1 MDPSVDEPEPRPVL
15 PADAMI
21 PDFCRGPALLKLAFI
36 MELVAIVLT
45 LASTPLDTDPLERLL
60 LLSLFLQWIGLC
72 SGAALC
78 LSRRWLRIANPGLVF
93 ALCWILL
100 VAITVVISDLA
111 YYIAVHFLDPR
122 IAPSEGRQA
131 FIIRHLCISA
141 IVSLLLLRYFWA
153 QNRWRGQ
160 VRAEGEARYQALHAR
175 IRPHFLFNA
184 LNSLAALIAIKPQ
197 AAEAMVEDLAD
208 LFRVSLEARQRLV
221 PLSEE
226 LDLVRTYMRIEQTRL
241 GARLGMEWD
250 VPEHFMSLPVPLLTI
265 QPLVENAVYHGVAKM
280 TGAASIRVAVSGDD
294 HQVVIAVENPVP
306 PSDAAA
312 SHGSQHAVG
321 NIAERLR
328 LIYGDRAALELTQ
341 ADGIYRAQLK
351 LPWIKEASK
360 EDSA

>member
-1 MDPSVDEPEPRPVL
+1 MAQVPTT
-15 PADAMI
+15 PAAALI
-21 PDFCRGPALLKLAFI
+21 PDFCRGPALLMLAFI

-45 LASTPLDTDPLERLL
+45 LASSSLDADPMERLL
-60 LLSLFLQWIGLC
+60 LLSLYLQWIGLC

-78 LSRRWLRIANPGLVF
+78 LSRRWLRFAAPGLVF
-93 ALCWILL
+93 GLCWILL

-122 IAPSEGRQA
+122 IAPAEGRQA

-241 GARLGMEWD
+241 GARLGIEWD
-250 VPEHFMSLPVPLLTI
+250 VPERFMAVPVPLLTV
-265 QPLVENAVYHGVAKM
+265 QPLVENAVYHGVSKLSGNA
-280 TGAASIRVAVSGDD
+280 TIRVVVDGDD
-294 HQVVIAVENPVP
+294 REVRVAVENPIP
-306 PSDAAA
+306 PSDAPV

-321 NIAERLR
+321 NIAERLK

-341 ADGIYRAQLK
+341 ADDIFRAQLK
-351 LPWIKEASK
+351 LPWIKEAHK
-360 EDSA
+360 EGGA